1 MIGANERSQQTCSS
15 KDEGHIRL
23 IVGLGNPGPEYQHTR
38 HNAGVWFVESLAKM
52 YNCTLKLEN
61 KFYGYTGRITIG
73 EQDIRLLIP
82 TTFMNKSGQAVAA
95 MANFYRVPLTSLLV
109 AFDELDLPPG
119 VAKFKIGGSSSQNGI
134 RDIVSS
140 LANQKEFLRL
150 RIGIGHPGDKNRV
163 TGHVLG
169 KAPQKEQQQIEDAI
183 DEATRCLEI
192 LIKDDL
198 KKAMNRLHSFKA
210 E

>member
-1 MIGANERSQQTCSS
+1 LTDKQLERIS
-15 KDEGHIRL
+15 L
-23 IVGLGNPGPEYQHTR
+23 VVGLGNPGPEYQHTR
-38 HNAGVWFVESLAKM
+38 HNAGAMFVESLAKIH
-52 YNCTLKLEN
+52 NCSLKLEN
-61 KFYGYTGRITIG
+61 KFYGYTGRIAIG
-73 EQDIRLLIP
+73 GQDIRLLIP

-95 MANFYRVPLTSLLV
+95 MANFYRVPISGLLV

-119 VAKFKIGGSSSQNGI
+119 VVKFKTGGSSSQNGV

-140 LANQKEFLRL
+140 MANQKDFLRL
-150 RIGIGHPGDKNRV
+150 RVGIGHPGDKNRV

-169 KAPQKEQQQIEDAI
+169 KAPQKEQQQIDDAI
-183 DEATRCLEI
+183 DEAARCIEI

>member
-1 MIGANERSQQTCSS
+1 MTDIQ
-15 KDEGHIRL
+15 L
-23 IVGLGNPGPEYQHTR
+23 IAGLGNPGPEYQHTR
-38 HNAGVWFVESLAKM
+38 HNAGAWFVESLAKI
-52 YNCTLKLEN
+52 YHCPLKLDN
-61 KFYGYTGRITIG
+61 KFFGYTGRVTIAG
-73 EQDIRLLIP
+73 QDIRLLIP
-82 TTFMNKSGQAVAA
+82 TTYMNKSGQAVAA
-95 MANFYRVPLTSLLV
+95 MANFYRVPLSGMLV

-119 VAKFKIGGSSSQNGI
+119 IAKLKTGGSSSQNGI
-134 RDIVSS
+134 RDIVSKM
-140 LANQKEFLRL
+140 ANQKDFLRL
-150 RIGIGHPGDKNRV
+150 RIGIGHPGDKSRV

-192 LIKDDL
+192 LLKDDI

>member
-1 MIGANERSQQTCSS
+1 LTDKQLEPIS
-15 KDEGHIRL
+15 L
-23 IVGLGNPGPEYQHTR
+23 IVGLGNPGPEYQNTR
-38 HNAGVWFVESLAKM
+38 HNAGTWFVESLAKIH
-52 YNCTLKLEN
+52 NCSLKLEN
-61 KFYGYTGRITIG
+61 KFYGYTGRITING
-73 EQDIRLLIP
+73 QDIRLLIP
-82 TTFMNKSGQAVAA
+82 TTFMNKSGQSVAA
-95 MANFYRVPLTSLLV
+95 MANFYRVPISGLLV

-134 RDIVSS
+134 RDIVSNM
-140 LANQKEFLRL
+140 ANQKDFLRL

-169 KAPQKEQQQIEDAI
+169 KAPQKEQQQIEDVI

-192 LIKDDL
+192 LVKDDL

>member
-1 MIGANERSQQTCSS
+1 LTDKQLEPIS
-15 KDEGHIRL
+15 L

-38 HNAGVWFVESLAKM
+38 HNAGTWFVESLAKIH
-52 YNCTLKLEN
+52 NCSLKLEN
-61 KFYGYTGRITIG
+61 KFYGYTGRVTING
-73 EQDIRLLIP
+73 QDIRLLIP
-82 TTFMNKSGQAVAA
+82 TTFMNKSGQSVAA
-95 MANFYRVPLTSLLV
+95 MANFYRVPISGLLV

-134 RDIVSS
+134 RDIVSNM
-140 LANQKEFLRL
+140 ANQKDFLRL

-169 KAPQKEQQQIEDAI
+169 KAPQKEQQQIEDVI

-192 LIKDDL
+192 LVKDDL

>member
-1 MIGANERSQQTCSS
+1 MA
-15 KDEGHIRL
+15 
-23 IVGLGNPGPEYQHTR
+23 
-38 HNAGVWFVESLAKM
+38 
-52 YNCTLKLEN
+52 
-61 KFYGYTGRITIG
+61 YTGRVTIG
-73 EQDIRLLIP
+73 GHDVRLLIP

-95 MANFYRVPLTSLLV
+95 MANFYRVPLSSLLV

-119 VAKFKIGGSSSQNGI
+119 VAKFKTGGSSSQNGI

-140 LANQKEFLRL
+140 MANQKDFLRL

>member
-1 MIGANERSQQTCSS
+1 
-15 KDEGHIRL
+15 
-23 IVGLGNPGPEYQHTR
+23 VGLGNPGPEYQHTR
-38 HNAGVWFVESLAKM
+38 HNAGTWFVGALAKI
-52 YNCTLKLEN
+52 YNCSLKLEN
-61 KFYGYTGRITIG
+61 KFYGYTGRIAING
-73 EQDIRLLIP
+73 QDIRLLIP
-82 TTFMNKSGQAVAA
+82 TTFMNRSGQSVAA
-95 MANFYRVPLTSLLV
+95 MANFYRVPISGLLV

-119 VAKFKIGGSSSQNGI
+119 VAKFKIGGSSSQNGV
-134 RDIVSS
+134 RDIVSNM
-140 LANQKEFLRL
+140 ANQKDFLRL

-169 KAPQKEQQQIEDAI
+169 KAPQKEQQQIEDVI

-192 LIKDDL
+192 LVKDDL

>member
-1 MIGANERSQQTCSS
+1 MTDIQ
-15 KDEGHIRL
+15 L

-38 HNAGVWFVESLAKM
+38 HNAGAWFVEQLAKS
-52 YNCTLKLEN
+52 YNCPLKLEN

-73 EQDIRLLIP
+73 DQDIKLLIP

-95 MANFYRVPLTSLLV
+95 MANFYRVPLANMLV

-119 VAKFKIGGSSSQNGI
+119 VAKFKVGGSSSQNGI
-134 RDIVSS
+134 RDIVSKF
-140 LANQKEFLRL
+140 ANQKDFLRL

-169 KAPQKEQQQIEDAI
+169 KAPALEQTLIDAAL
-183 DEATRCLEI
+183 DEALRCTEI

-198 KKAMNRLHSFKA
+198 KKAMNRLHAFKA

>member
-1 MIGANERSQQTCSS
+1 MTDKQLERIS
-15 KDEGHIRL
+15 L

-38 HNAGVWFVESLAKM
+38 HNAGAMFVESIAKVH
-52 YNCTLKLEN
+52 NCSLKLEN

-73 EQDIRLLIP
+73 DQDIRLLIP

-95 MANFYRVPLTSLLV
+95 MANFYRVPLSGLLV

-119 VAKFKIGGSSSQNGI
+119 VVKFKTGGSSSQNGV

-140 LANQKEFLRL
+140 MANQRDFLRL
-150 RIGIGHPGDKNRV
+150 RVGIGHPGDKKRV

-169 KAPQKEQQQIEDAI
+169 IAPQKEQQQIDDAI
-183 DEATRCLEI
+183 DEATRCFEI
-192 LIKDDL
+192 LVKDDL